1 MSPATVLR
9 TARERAGISK
19 RELARRARTSPAA
32 IVAYESGRRD
42 PSFGT
47 LDRLLRALGLRAE
60 LVAVPVSTPDRPTA
74 ARRLAEV
81 LDLADRLPKRRAARR
96 PSFPPFP
103 RDDR

>member
-47 LDRLLRALGLRAE
+47 LDRLLRALGLRAD
-60 LVAVPVSTPDRPTA
+60 LVAHGGTPPGGG
-74 ARRLAEV
+74 ARS
-81 LDLADRLPKRRAARR
+81 RR
-96 PSFPPFP
+96 PPPEAAGGTTAVLP
-103 RDDR
+103 GLPA